1 MPGAGHQTRCG
12 AWPWCSCGVS
22 TNFVTWARWISI
34 FFHHVR
40 LNRNLIE
47 FGRVFRQNA
56 FRKDVFLCSQG
67 KEWRIGGVE
76 RRNLQRNSRFR
87 AKILNHQVFWFLLL
101 LFLGNNVFF
110 FALYFSFPQ
119 WSQKTGNKTCIF
131 GRRMNFLWKISL
143 RCVVLV
149 VTASL
154 DGSPRQKFSLK
165 NSYVTRRALIAVA

>member
-1 MPGAGHQTRCG
+1 MNRISSVTQGLGNNDKRNAQQEMPGAGHQTRCG

-110 FALYFSFPQ
+110 LR
-119 WSQKTGNKTCIF
+119 CIF
-131 GRRMNFLWKISL
+131 LSLNDPKKRETRHVSLEGGWISCGKL
-143 RCVVLV
+143 
-149 VTASL
+149 A
-154 DGSPRQKFSLK
+154 
-165 NSYVTRRALIAVA
+165 